1 MTDPKEQGLR
11 VLLPAKPKDDLGDVS
26 RLLKAVM
33 PSSRTHVH
41 RLYVHRPV
49 QADFFISDTY
59 ARANEI
65 AQLELDAESATR
77 IETEHEMKPLA
88 GDGFRVSAEVVRG
101 TPTEEILREANLSRA
116 DLIAVRT
123 RSAAAHD
130 RKIGGMASALLHH
143 APCGILAYGKVPAG
157 YRVRRI
163 LIPTDFSRAARQST
177 EWGLALAQI
186 TGAKPVFL
194 HVIAQWH
201 NRHGIDQDELA
212 RMAGQELKR
221 WKSSL
226 DPIRRRSLESRVITA
241 GNPAEGILS
250 FARERGCDL
259 IVLSAKGTSAV
270 ETILLGSNTRKVL
283 RAAECP
289 VFVVPT
295 GIARTVEEFLEKS
308 QGLAR
313 LETVSTDDRWKRR
326 PARPEMVDAV
336 PVGLLRKG
344 GDHDGIR

>member
-1 MTDPKEQGLR
+1 MTDSEERKLR
-11 VLLPAKPKDDLGDVS
+11 VLLPAKPKDDLDDV
-26 RLLKAVM
+26 RHVLKAM
-33 PSSRTHVH
+33 LPPGRTRVD

-49 QADFFISDTY
+49 QADFFIPETY
-59 ARANEI
+59 AQTNEI
-65 AQLELDAESATR
+65 AHLELEAENATR
-77 IETEHEMKPLA
+77 VETEHEMKPLA
-88 GDGFRVSAEVVRG
+88 EDGFGVSAEVVRG
-101 TPTEEILREANLSRA
+101 NPAEEILREANFSRA

-143 APCGILAYGKVPAG
+143 APCGILTYGRVPAG

-163 LIPTDFSRAARQST
+163 LIPTDFSPAARRSAD
-177 EWGLALAQI
+177 WGLALAQI
-186 TGAKPVFL
+186 TGAKPIFL
-194 HVIAQWH
+194 HVIAHWH

-212 RMAGQELKR
+212 RMAEQELKR

-226 DPIRRRSLESRVITA
+226 DPIRRWSLESRVIDA

-283 RAAECP
+283 RGAECP
-289 VFVVPT
+289 VFVIPT
-295 GIARTVEEFLEKS
+295 RIAGTVEEFLEKS
-308 QGLAR
+308 RDSALPETGSTGGKGER
-313 LETVSTDDRWKRR
+313 RPVPPETV
-326 PARPEMVDAV
+326 DALR
-336 PVGLLRKG
+336 VGFLREG